1 MYNLKYNFFF
11 IDSSLFRSFGG
22 LLGWCL
28 ILWAYGFFVH
38 NPQSPD
44 TVVHTLYL
52 CTLQYNTILLFLFF
66 NVSVQ
71 ESGRE
76 KASPLIWVLRDN
88 RINEEGQCPRCLS
101 VVSKGPLIWV
111 LGDNRISE
119 ERQCLRCLS
128 VVSKG
133 PRLAWV
139 SLFAARTAL
148 GDLGLVW
155 PHPSHSVGRAVRGTA
170 VPAAR
175 SQDH

>member
-1 MYNLKYNFFF
+1 M
-11 IDSSLFRSFGG
+11 
-22 LLGWCL
+22 
-28 ILWAYGFFVH
+28 
-38 NPQSPD
+38 
-44 TVVHTLYL
+44 VHTLYL

-119 ERQCLRCLS
+119 ERQCLQCLSVVSKGPLIWVLGDNRTTEERQCLRCLS

-148 GDLGLVW
+148 GDLGLV
-155 PHPSHSVGRAVRGTA
+155 
-170 VPAAR
+170 
-175 SQDH
+175 